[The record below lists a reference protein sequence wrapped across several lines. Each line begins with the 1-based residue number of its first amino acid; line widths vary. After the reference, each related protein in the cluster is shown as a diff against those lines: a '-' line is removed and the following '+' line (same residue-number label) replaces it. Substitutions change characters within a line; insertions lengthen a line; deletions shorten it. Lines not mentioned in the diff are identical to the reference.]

1 MKLFRW
7 PTLATILFATVSVQ
21 WPSDLVGAEVFALR
35 SNLHGST
42 ITGHASAAI
51 AHGAYTMSLA
61 AQPGGALLNEIHGQG
76 LGVNSAGI
84 PGAVDSGDAASID
97 KFNVLTGPLV
107 PPGTTESVSFSFN
120 RAGVIRDLLFDGLK
134 DETLEYM
141 KLRLPSGDELTFF
154 DLEAGGR
161 LAAQGFS
168 LAGLP
173 VPNPTLLNGLEDDYL
188 GINLPFQAGDTFV
201 LSYGEAPF
209 PVGYAPLTG
218 DQPPNGA
225 RWHGIVVVPEPAA
238 ASLGGLAVLAFA
250 ASARFARAR
259 KLCGKLRRTNR
270 TPRTASLPLR

>member
-1 MKLFRW
+1 MTLSRW
-7 PTLATILFATVSVQ
+7 LTLAIILLASPSAQ
-21 WPSDLVGAEVFALR
+21 WPSDVVGAELIALR

-51 AHGAYTMSLA
+51 THGAYTMSLA
-61 AQPGGALLNEIHGQG
+61 AQPGGALLNESHGQG

-84 PGAVDSGDAASID
+84 LGAVDSGDTAAFD

-107 PPGTTESVSFSFN
+107 PPSTAESVSLSFN
-120 RAGVIRDLLFDGLK
+120 QAGVIRDLLFDGLK

-141 KLRLPSGDELTFF
+141 KLRLPSGDEMTFF

-161 LAAQGFS
+161 LTSQGFS

-173 VPNPTLLNGLEDDYL
+173 VPNPTLLNGLEDDYF

-201 LSYGEAPF
+201 LSYGEAPY
-209 PVGYAPLTG
+209 PVGYVPLTG

-225 RWHGIVVVPEPAA
+225 RWHGIVVVPEPATA
-238 ASLGGLAVLAFA
+238 TLGGLAALAFA
-250 ASARFARAR
+250 ASAR
-259 KLCGKLRRTNR
+259 RTR
-270 TPRTASLPLR
+270 GRWASQLATN